1 MIPQDFLK
9 AVAIEHFVSDN
20 ELEVLSMALRGE
32 PILGIANKL
41 DLSPEAVRKRLGEVY
56 KKFRIS
62 GAGPGKL
69 AKLMSLLDSLHQKSL
84 NPSSTEVFAASPQIE
99 VVSEERRFDWGEAP
113 NVSVIYGRARELE
126 TLERWMVE
134 ENCQMVALLGMV
146 GIGKTALAVN
156 LVEQIKDKFDYFIWR
171 SLRRQPA
178 VEDLLD
184 ELIYCLPKQRKTPAP
199 NNLNDQISRL
209 LECLNESR
217 CLVVLDNLETLL
229 QPKDLAG
236 NYAKQHQSYGEL
248 LWRLG
253 EERHQS
259 CIVIIS
265 REKPKEISLLEGE
278 DLKVC
283 SLRLKGLELKY
294 AAEILKANKLA
305 DEDDFEGLIEI
316 YRGNPLALKIVTNK
330 IKDIFGGSVAEFL
343 AQDIT
348 LSQDI
353 RKLIDKEFERLSKEE
368 IEIVRWMAIL
378 DTPVV
383 LADLKTYLPE
393 LESKLFEALESLWQR
408 SLLERNTEGFT
419 LPTVVLDYLQE
430 QLIEEVYHSILNP
443 KLDKLEP
450 IDKYDWSLNESL
462 IEKLIERLRN
472 MVRNENRL
480 QEQLNQIQAKL
491 PKKSL
496 VEVGYGEENI
506 QFLMEQ
512 LQLS

>member
-1 MIPQDFLK
+1 VIPQDFLK
-9 AVAIEHFVSDN
+9 AVATEYFVSDN

-32 PILGIANKL
+32 PILGIAKKL
-41 DLSPEAVRKRLGEVY
+41 ELTPEAVRKRLGEVY
-56 KKFRIS
+56 KKFRIT

-84 NPSSTEVFAASPQIE
+84 NPSRTEILAASAQME

-113 NVSVIYGRARELE
+113 NVSVIYGRDRELE
-126 TLERWMVE
+126 TLERWILQ

-171 SLRRQPA
+171 SLRRQPS

-184 ELIYCLPKQRKTPAP
+184 ELIYCLSKQRKTPAP
-199 NNLNDQISRL
+199 NNLNDKISRL

-229 QPKDLAG
+229 QSKDLAG
-236 NYAKQHQSYGEL
+236 NYAKEYQDYGEM

-259 CIVIIS
+259 CILVIS
-265 REKPKEISLLEGE
+265 REKPKEIALLEGE

-283 SLRLKGLELKY
+283 SLRLKGLEVKY
-294 AAEILKANKLA
+294 AEEILKASKLA
-305 DEDDFEGLIEI
+305 GEEDFEYLIET
-316 YRGNPLALKIVTNK
+316 YRGNPLALKIVKNK
-330 IKDIFGGSVAEFL
+330 IKDLFGGSIAEFL

-348 LSQDI
+348 LYQDI
-353 RKLIDKEFERLSKEE
+353 RNLIDKEFERLSKEE
-368 IEIVRWMAIL
+368 IEIARWMAIL
-378 DTPVV
+378 DTPVE

-393 LESKLFEALESLWQR
+393 IESKLFEALESLWQR

-419 LPTVVLDYLQE
+419 LPTVVLDYVKE
-430 QLIEEVYHSILNP
+430 QLTEEVYYSILNP
-443 KLDKLEP
+443 KFDKMEP
-450 IDKYDWSLNESL
+450 IDKYGWSLNESL
-462 IEKLIERLRN
+462 SEKLIERLRK

-480 QEQLNQIQAKL
+480 KEQLNQILAKL

-496 VEVGYGEENI
+496 LEVGYGEENI
-506 QFLMEQ
+506 QFLIEQ

>member
-1 MIPQDFLK
+1 MIPKDFLK
-9 AVAIEHFVSDN
+9 AIAREYSVSDT
-20 ELEVLSMALRGE
+20 ELEVLSKALDGE
-32 PILGIANKL
+32 SIGAIATKIKIT
-41 DLSPEAVRKRLGEVY
+41 PEAVRKRLGEVY

-69 AKLMSLLDSLHQKSL
+69 AKLMTKLDSLHQKSHKESNL
-84 NPSSTEVFAASPQIE
+84 AVSVELEGTRTVAARSRQ
-99 VVSEERRFDWGEAP
+99 DWGEAP
-113 NVSVIYGRARELE
+113 EVSVFYGRTEELE
-126 TLERWMVE
+126 TLKRWIVE
-134 ENCQMVALLGMV
+134 DKCRLVALLGMT
-146 GIGKTALAVN
+146 GIGKTALSVQLA
-156 LVEQIKDKFDYFIWR
+156 EQIQDRFDYFIWR

-184 ELIYCLPKQRKTPAP
+184 ELIYCLSKQGKTSVP

-236 NYAKQHQSYGEL
+236 NYAKEHQGYGEL

-283 SLRLKGLELKY
+283 SLRIKGLELKY

-378 DTPVV
+378 DAPVV
-383 LADLKTYLPE
+383 LAHLKTYLPE

-408 SLLERNTEGFT
+408 SLLEKNTEGFT

-443 KLDKLEP
+443 KLDKMEP

-462 IEKLIERLRN
+462 SEKLIERLRK

-491 PKKSL
+491 PEKSL
-496 VEVGYGEENI
+496 VEVGYAEENI
-506 QFLMEQ
+506 QLLREK